1 MGVKNVRVFKE
12 KLVPLAIAGVMAVS
26 MTACGGQVQMKNV
39 DFGVLME
46 EEQIQDVT
54 IIDELIA
61 RGELRFDD
69 NLNLLEAA
77 DQLDRYMRIVELTD
91 KLDFTGV
98 DQLKPL
104 TSEECAEA
112 LGLTPEEVEV
122 LINLSK
128 YKGDDVVQLEQK
140 LDALKKLNY
149 LNKTCKEW
157 VYENGDYICE
167 RMMMVSIKAS
177 VAAEFGMDDLGGVTI
192 PPRHSVSEPEPYLIE
207 VDGERYSIPTSEGE
221 IWNTIN
227 YLYEL
232 QGSDLDN
239 GDQENRFKTYD
250 KAINFAKT
258 TIAAGSNIKNNKLVS
273 QYDAGYIEGNF
284 VK

>member
-1 MGVKNVRVFKE
+1 
-12 KLVPLAIAGVMAVS
+12 
-26 MTACGGQVQMKNV
+26 
-39 DFGVLME
+39 
-46 EEQIQDVT
+46 
-54 IIDELIA
+54 
-61 RGELRFDD
+61 
-69 NLNLLEAA
+69 
-77 DQLDRYMRIVELTD
+77 MRIVELTD

-177 VAAEFGMDDLGGVTI
+177 VAAEFGA
-192 PPRHSVSEPEPYLIE
+192 PPGRVPAP
-207 VDGERYSIPTSEGE
+207 DCR
-221 IWNTIN
+221 
-227 YLYEL
+227 
-232 QGSDLDN
+232 
-239 GDQENRFKTYD
+239 
-250 KAINFAKT
+250 
-258 TIAAGSNIKNNKLVS
+258 
-273 QYDAGYIEGNF
+273 
-284 VK
+284 